1 MKTTNKVEINGFV
14 GMVPEVKTLKN
25 GSKMA
30 RFSIATD
37 EVYKNNAGEWIKN
50 TTWHPVVVWNK
61 IAEKAGSMLNK
72 GSKVAIL
79 GKLRSRSY
87 TDNTGIVRNITEI
100 IAFQLEPDFAA

>member
-14 GMVPEVKTLKN
+14 GMAPEVKTLKN

-37 EVYKNNAGEWIKN
+37 EVYKNNAGEWVKN
-50 TTWHPVVVWNK
+50 TTWHPVVVWNA
-61 IAEKAGSMLNK
+61 IAEKAGTSLNK

-87 TDNTGIVRNITEI
+87 TDKTGIVRVITEI
-100 IAFQLEPDFAA
+100 VALQLEPDFAA